1 MWILKAVQPFKGRA
15 EYLLECVIMELRL
28 YSQKKRTK
36 IMSQK
41 ATFLSAMLLS
51 LRAAPKRPCIAFQ
64 NLAIQTQSI
73 AKKKVA
79 GFSQVCLAQDVPER
93 YTD

>member
-1 MWILKAVQPFKGRA
+1 MRDYGADTLFSKEKNKDRASKGNILKCNAALG
-15 EYLLECVIMELRL
+15 
-28 YSQKKRTK
+28 
-36 IMSQK
+36 
-41 ATFLSAMLLS
+41 
-51 LRAAPKRPCIAFQ
+51 AAPKWSCIAFQ

>member
-1 MWILKAVQPFKGRA
+1 MCDYGAETLFSKEKNKDHVSKSDILKCNAA
-15 EYLLECVIMELRL
+15 
-28 YSQKKRTK
+28 
-36 IMSQK
+36 
-41 ATFLSAMLLS
+41 

-79 GFSQVCLAQDVPER
+79 GFSQVCLDQDVPER
-93 YTD
+93 YTH